1 MRKILALLS
10 ILLVATLVLAGC
22 GFSSWQD
29 EEPLKEIKSIKRI
42 TDETTGEVFL
52 QVIYSDDTTSE
63 KFSLP
68 VGVSVTGVKSSH
80 SSKDR
85 QTTVT
90 FEFSD
95 GKTQTS
101 FTIPDGADGTKVVDV
116 KIETDSNNT
125 PYLYFYF
132 SDGTQSDG
140 VDISVL
146 KGENGKDG
154 VDGADGK
161 DGSAWLF
168 GKGAPKDDAQ
178 SGEPAEGEEPNE
190 GEETDGSAAESSAKT
205 GDYYLN
211 TETYQVYVKQSDG
224 TWELLGCLKSSD
236 ITLGYTDAGSDLGA
250 LEIIF
255 TDYDENGKPV
265 EREPIRIYSSA
276 VKSMNVVYNKT
287 SGMYEYQIT
296 VSMVD
301 GTEKTLETIKV
312 QRPSTWFYGK
322 GSPVDGQGVLKD
334 VATFDGDFYY
344 ETTQSEIYV
353 KENGDWKR
361 VITLE
366 PSDQETCKITFYPEG
381 GTLSG
386 DLNDYPS
393 TDGVDVMIKKND
405 GGDKVLSVEVTLK
418 KGQCYPVGTAPIPIP
433 EKEGYV
439 FKGWYRQKNINV
451 NSAPFSDMVPVYE
464 DIALYAVWE
473 EVTPA

>member
-10 ILLVATLVLAGC
+10 ILLVVTLVLAGC

-63 KFSLP
+63 KFPLP

-116 KIETDSNNT
+116 KIETDSNST

-140 VDISVL
+140 VDISIL

-161 DGSAWLF
+161 DGTAWLF
-168 GKGAPKDDAQ
+168 GEGAPKNDAQ
-178 SGEPAEGEEPNE
+178 SG
-190 GEETDGSAAESSAKT
+190 ESSAKT
-205 GDYYLN
+205 GDCYLN
-211 TETYQVYVKQSDG
+211 TETYQVYVKQSDD
-224 TWELLGCLKSSD
+224 TWKLVGCLRSSD

-255 TDYDENGKPV
+255 TDYDENGNGIHRDPMY
-265 EREPIRIYSSA
+265 IYSSA
-276 VKSMNVVYNKT
+276 VKSMDVVYNET
-287 SGMYEYQIT
+287 SGMYEYLIS

-301 GTEKTLETIKV
+301 GTTKELDLIKV

-322 GSPVDGQGVLKD
+322 GSPVDGQGSLED
-334 VATFDGDFYY
+334 VATFNGDFYY
-344 ETTQSEIYV
+344 ETTQSEIYI
-353 KENGDWKR
+353 KENDVWRR
-361 VITLE
+361 VITLV
-366 PSDQETCKITFYPEG
+366 PSDKQTCTITFYSEG
-381 GTLSG
+381 GTLSNNP
-386 DLNDYPS
+386 NDYPS
-393 TDGVDVMIKKND
+393 RGKDVKINTNES
-405 GGDKVLSVEVTLK
+405 GDKVVSVEVTLQ
-418 KGQCYPVGTAPIPIP
+418 KGQCYPVTSTSIPTP
-433 EKEGYV
+433 KKEGYV
-439 FKGWYRQKNINV
+439 FKGWYKTKNIDV
-451 NSAPFSDMVPVYE
+451 NNAPFSDMVPVYE
-464 DIALYAVWE
+464 DIELYAVWE

>member
-10 ILLVATLVLAGC
+10 ILLVAVLVLSGC

-29 EEPLKEIKSIKRI
+29 EESLKEIKSIKRI

-63 KFSLP
+63 KFPLP
-68 VGVSVTGVKSSH
+68 VGVSVTDVKSSH

-116 KIETDSNNT
+116 EIKIEGNT

-154 VDGADGK
+154 IDGVNGK
-161 DGSAWLF
+161 DGSVWLF
-168 GKGAPKDDAQ
+168 GKGAPKNDVQ
-178 SGEPAEGEEPNE
+178 SGKPAEGEESTDD
-190 GEETDGSAAESSAKT
+190 EEIGGSTTESFGKT

-211 TETYQVYVKQSDG
+211 TDTYQVYVKKSDG
-224 TWELLGCLKSSD
+224 TWELLGCLKGSD
-236 ITLGYTDAGSDLGA
+236 MSIDYTDVGSELGA
-250 LEIIF
+250 LEIIM
-255 TDYDENGKPV
+255 TDYDENGDPV
-265 EREPIRIYSSA
+265 ERDPIRIYSSA
-276 VKSMNVVYNKT
+276 VKSMSVVYNKK
-287 SGMYEYQIT
+287 SGMYEYRIT

-301 GTEKTLETIKV
+301 GTPKDLDLIEV
-312 QRPSTWFYGK
+312 QRPSTWFYGDDT
-322 GSPVDGQGVLKD
+322 PRDGQGALKD

-344 ETTQSEIYV
+344 AKNRSQIYV
-353 KENGDWKR
+353 KQNGYWVS
-361 VITLE
+361 VITLNSSE
-366 PSDQETCKITFYPEG
+366 EVVATCTITFDPNGGILDLDSNDLPASGGQPKIELNSEG
-381 GTLSG
+381 EL
-386 DLNDYPS
+386 
-393 TDGVDVMIKKND
+393 
-405 GGDKVLSVEVTLK
+405 LSVKVVLR
-418 KGQCYPVGTAPIPIP
+418 KGQCYPTDSYSIPVP
-433 EKEGYV
+433 TRKDYV
-439 FKGWYRQKNINV
+439 FKGWYKTKNISSTNAAF
-451 NSAPFSDMVPVYE
+451 NDMVPVYE
-464 DIALYAVWE
+464 DITLYAIWE
-473 EVTPA
+473 KVTPA